1 MLLDGNTWVRNG
13 GNRPADESMIGVW
26 NSGGQGNTLIEGEDS
41 AIGAEQQAD
50 GTFIDDSMIDNTGLL
65 PEAP

>member
-1 MLLDGNTWVRNG
+1 
-13 GNRPADESMIGVW
+13 MIGVW